1 MTDDYSGDLRM
12 IDEETE
18 NAVSTAI
25 SRYQA
30 FLNESDK
37 AYSRQIEKSGVWIT
51 RFSTGLKHKSVS
63 NEGCRQ

>member
-1 MTDDYSGDLRM
+1 MTDDYSGDLRL

-37 AYSRQIEKSGVWIT
+37 DGKREYRNKRIT
-51 RFSTGLKHKSVS
+51 KF
-63 NEGCRQ
+63 

>member
-1 MTDDYSGDLRM
+1 MADDHSGDLRL

-30 FLNESDK
+30 FLSESGKDGKTVSQLDK
-37 AYSRQIEKSGVWIT
+37 GMIAFQM
-51 RFSTGLKHKSVS
+51 
-63 NEGCRQ
+63 